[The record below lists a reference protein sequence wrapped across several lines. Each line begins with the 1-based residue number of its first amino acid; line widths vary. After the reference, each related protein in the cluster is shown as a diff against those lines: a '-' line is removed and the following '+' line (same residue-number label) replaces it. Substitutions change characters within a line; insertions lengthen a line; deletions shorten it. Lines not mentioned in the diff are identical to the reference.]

1 MSDVKVRFYL
11 WLDSGP
17 VRYGLDNK
25 KAYPQFAGQRVRRV
39 ECTYWF
45 TGDVLNYNAIGA
57 FYDFDEAGH
66 RDINLR
72 AAMEATHA
80 HSTVAKESRVAVPR
94 LDVIREADKVRK
106 DYTATH
112 KWQLSEDD
120 YALIAADLLDEKRI
134 PMLRQQKP

>member
-1 MSDVKVRFYL
+1 MARQPD
-11 WLDSGP
+11 P

-45 TGDVLNYNAIGA
+45 TGDVLNYNAIGF

-66 RDINLR
+66 RGINLR

-80 HSTVAKESRVAVPR
+80 HSTVAKEKLVAVPR
-94 LDVIREADKVRK
+94 LDVIRAANKVRK
-106 DYTATH
+106 RLHGDH
-112 KWQLSEDD
+112 KWELSEDD
-120 YALIAADLLDEKRI
+120 HALIAADLLDEKRI